1 MLQKHSGQAPL
12 RERGIGVVEN
22 IRFLFPRLRQGSRP
36 SSAGEQPRKGD
47 GGSREKK

>member
-22 IRFLFPRLRQGSRP
+22 IRFLFPRLQQGSRP